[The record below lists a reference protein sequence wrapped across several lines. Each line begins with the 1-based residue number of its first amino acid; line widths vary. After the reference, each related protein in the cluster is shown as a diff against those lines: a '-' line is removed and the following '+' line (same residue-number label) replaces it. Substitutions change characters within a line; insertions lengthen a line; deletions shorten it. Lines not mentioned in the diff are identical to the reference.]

1 VPEPVPPVLLDP
13 LVLVPVPDAPPEP
26 IVPVFEVSI
35 ILVSDMVVS
44 IMEVSI
50 DAESPLPSPLL
61 FELHAAKTIPVN
73 ARVIK
78 ALNFIVF

>member
-1 VPEPVPPVLLDP
+1 
-13 LVLVPVPDAPPEP
+13 
-26 IVPVFEVSI
+26 
-35 ILVSDMVVS
+35 MVVS

-50 DAESPLPSPLL
+50 DVESPLPSPLL

>member
-1 VPEPVPPVLLDP
+1 
-13 LVLVPVPDAPPEP
+13 VLVPVPDAPPEP
-26 IVPVFEVSI
+26 IVPVLEVSI
-35 ILVSDMVVS
+35 MLVSVMVVS
-44 IMEVSI
+44 IMDVSI
-50 DAESPLPSPLL
+50 DVESPPSPLL